1 MPEPLLQASSSP
13 LPPLRMSR
21 CKIQAQ
27 RLSIAGSRLRASEL
41 KQRFF
46 VHTQQDVILCPG
58 LMVQPWVQP
67 CLNPRLPINNHVT
80 YNCAAGV
87 AHGSCSMLPL
97 PPSPVLR
104 RIIHL
109 QNRSK
114 LTDKHMDKVRR
125 IVHPKLKPF
134 NFQLLVQKT
143 YYLKRR
149 IIYMTRIIPALDT
162 PSHTYSPFLVRERP
176 MTVLLT
182 GLSRVFVPEFFKGA
196 SGC

>member
-46 VHTQQDVILCPG
+46 VHTQQDIILCPG
-58 LMVQPWVQP
+58 LMVQP
-67 CLNPRLPINNHVT
+67 CLNLRLPINNHVPH
-80 YNCAAGV
+80 NCAAGV
-87 AHGSCSMLPL
+87 ARGSRSILPL

-109 QNRSK
+109 QNLSK

-134 NFQLLVQKT
+134 NFQLLIQKT

-149 IIYMTRIIPALDT
+149 IICMTRIIQWIT
-162 PSHTYSPFLVRERP
+162 
-176 MTVLLT
+176 LLR
-182 GLSRVFVPEFFKGA
+182 LIIRF
-196 SGC
+196 

>member
-13 LPPLRMSR
+13 LPPLGSSR

-27 RLSIAGSRLRASEL
+27 HLSIVGSRMRASEL

-46 VHTQQDVILCPG
+46 VHTQQDVIICPG
-58 LMVQPWVQP
+58 LMVQPR
-67 CLNPRLPINNHVT
+67 LNPRLPINNHVT

-87 AHGSCSMLPL
+87 ARGSRSILPL
-97 PPSPVLR
+97 SPSPVLR
-104 RIIHL
+104 WIIHL

-134 NFQLLVQKT
+134 NF
-143 YYLKRR
+143 
-149 IIYMTRIIPALDT
+149 
-162 PSHTYSPFLVRERP
+162 
-176 MTVLLT
+176 
-182 GLSRVFVPEFFKGA
+182 
-196 SGC
+196 

>member
-13 LPPLRMSR
+13 LPPLTMSR

-41 KQRFF
+41 RQRFF

-58 LMVQPWVQP
+58 LMVQP
-67 CLNPRLPINNHVT
+67 CLHTSLPINNHVT

-87 AHGSCSMLPL
+87 ARDSRSVLPF
-97 PPSPVLR
+97 PSSPLLR

-109 QNRSK
+109 QNLSK

-125 IVHPKLKPF
+125 TVHAKLKPF
-134 NFQLLVQKT
+134 NFQIIILQT
-143 YYLKRR
+143 YYLKRH
-149 IIYMTRIIPALDT
+149 IIFMTRIIQWITLPRLIIRLQCENTNDCALNRT
-162 PSHTYSPFLVRERP
+162 FSSICL
-176 MTVLLT
+176 
-182 GLSRVFVPEFFKGA
+182 
-196 SGC
+196 

>member
-1 MPEPLLQASSSP
+1 MHEPLLQASSSP

-58 LMVQPWVQP
+58 LMVQP
-67 CLNPRLPINNHVT
+67 CLNTSPPINNHAT

-87 AHGSCSMLPL
+87 ARGSRSILPL

-104 RIIHL
+104 RIIDL
-109 QNRSK
+109 QNLSK
-114 LTDKHMDKVRR
+114 LRDKQMDEVRR
-125 IVHPKLKPF
+125 TVHPKLKPF
-134 NFQLLVQKT
+134 NFQIIIQKT
-143 YYLKRR
+143 YYLKKRIIFMRR
-149 IIYMTRIIPALDT
+149 IIQWITLPRLIIRL
-162 PSHTYSPFLVRERP
+162 
-176 MTVLLT
+176 
-182 GLSRVFVPEFFKGA
+182 
-196 SGC
+196 

>member
-1 MPEPLLQASSSP
+1 MHDCSLQPRLMRGNKMPEPLLQASSSP
-13 LPPLRMSR
+13 LPPLRSSR

-27 RLSIAGSRLRASEL
+27 HLSIAGSRMRASEL

-46 VHTQQDVILCPG
+46 VHTQQDVIICPG
-58 LMVQPWVQP
+58 LMVQPR
-67 CLNPRLPINNHVT
+67 LNPRLPINNHVT

-87 AHGSCSMLPL
+87 ARGSRSMLPL

-104 RIIHL
+104 WIIHL

-134 NFQLLVQKT
+134 NF
-143 YYLKRR
+143 
-149 IIYMTRIIPALDT
+149 
-162 PSHTYSPFLVRERP
+162 
-176 MTVLLT
+176 
-182 GLSRVFVPEFFKGA
+182 
-196 SGC
+196 

>member
-1 MPEPLLQASSSP
+1 MPKPLLQASSSP

-27 RLSIAGSRLRASEL
+27 RLSIAGSRMRASEL

-58 LMVQPWVQP
+58 LMVQPR
-67 CLNPRLPINNHVT
+67 LNTSLPIKNHVT
-80 YNCAAGV
+80 HNCAAGG
-87 AHGSCSMLPL
+87 ARGSRSILPF
-97 PPSPVLR
+97 PPSPLLR

-109 QNRSK
+109 QNLSK

-125 IVHPKLKPF
+125 VVDPKLKPF
-134 NFQLLVQKT
+134 NFQLLIQKT

-149 IIYMTRIIPALDT
+149 MICMTRIIHSITL
-162 PSHTYSPFLVRERP
+162 HRLKIR
-176 MTVLLT
+176 L
-182 GLSRVFVPEFFKGA
+182 
-196 SGC
+196 